1 MPESPA
7 KIRRLAEGTVNRIA
21 AGEVVE
27 RPASAAKELIE
38 NALDAGA
45 HRIVVAVSNGGADL
59 ILVEGNPLED
69 ISALERVTY
78 VLFRGEQID
87 RPGLFTQS
95 GND

>member
-1 MPESPA
+1 VLRADTRIGS
-7 KIRRLAEGTVNRIA
+7 IREGR
-21 AGEVVE
+21 E
-27 RPASAAKELIE
+27 
-38 NALDAGA
+38 
-45 HRIVVAVSNGGADL
+45 ADL